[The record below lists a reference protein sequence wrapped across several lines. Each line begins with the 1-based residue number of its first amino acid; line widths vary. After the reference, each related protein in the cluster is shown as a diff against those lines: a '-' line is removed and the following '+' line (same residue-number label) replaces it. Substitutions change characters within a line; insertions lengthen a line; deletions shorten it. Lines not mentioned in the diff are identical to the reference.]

1 MGPLPRLE
9 EVGRILS
16 WCSAFCEKGLLS
28 AGCWWLMTVILDTE
42 EAEIRRIMAR
52 SQPRQINLR
61 DPILKIPNTKR
72 ASGVAQGV
80 GPEFKP

>member
-28 AGCWWLMTVILDTE
+28 AGCWWLMTVILDTQE
-42 EAEIRRIMAR
+42 LQI
-52 SQPRQINLR
+52 RQIISSH
-61 DPILKIPNTKR
+61 PIWKKR
-72 ASGVAQGV
+72 SNGVAQG
-80 GPEFKP
+80 EKL